1 MNGVDSHAE
10 YYYTVG
16 IDLRE
21 GDKPAVMD
29 GPLAKKYFARMPASR
44 LGDSNNKVEKSL
56 QVEIRRVVSDICR
69 DTFRSTTMWFK
80 LSDNF
85 PGGWNVAKG
94 VIIRSIQKYLN
105 IRRRRYQILPIRK
118 WN

>member
-1 MNGVDSHAE
+1 MNDADSHAE
-10 YYYTVG
+10 YVG
-16 IDLRE
+16 IDPRE

-29 GPLAKKYFARMPASR
+29 KSLAKKYSPRIPASR

-56 QVEIRRVVSDICR
+56 LEIRRVVSDICR

-94 VIIRSIQKYLN
+94 VVIRSIQKYLN
-105 IRRRRYQILPIRK
+105 IRRRRYQILSIRK